1 MPVLEFWN
9 LHVKFGTNGN
19 LLDHLMDIVYPAL
32 SDKEIIK
39 TSVRGELPVTYRITD
54 CSLDLVEG
62 YDADGVVYDI
72 PVIHGTFVK
81 GGKLISLQY
90 FDDGSE
96 EIVQDARTLDDA
108 EYAYFVIRLEDH
120 RLIYMSDK
128 PSYPRVSEFQSFL
141 SYSLKAKWNQLIR
154 SMQAAVRERG
164 ERVSL
169 GSLMDSIGE
178 PFVNIVPF
186 VSVNDIEDQIQKF
199 RSIRRLK
206 YEIFTTNDE
215 PLQGRFLIQIQE
227 RDKAIGGGG
236 EVRTDVETTAPNGS
250 LNKEA
255 VAEEVRE
262 AAPHGQVQVEIRG
275 TSAGGEAMTVTSEGL
290 RVRKRVD
297 GLPAEKLTRTK
308 AALEAFVSLVRE
320 GTVTIRRAGDVLIR
334 IRRLIGR

>member
-1 MPVLEFWN
+1 MAVIEFWN
-9 LHVKFGTNGN
+9 LHIKFGANGN
-19 LLDHLMDIVYPAL
+19 LLDHLVDIVYPAL
-32 SDKEIIK
+32 SDKEIIR
-39 TSVRGELPVTYRITD
+39 TSERGKLPVTYRITD
-54 CSLDLVEG
+54 CSLDFVEG
-62 YDADGVVYDI
+62 FDADGVVYDV

-81 GGKLISLQY
+81 RGKLVSLQY

-96 EIVQDARTLDDA
+96 EIIQDARTLDDA
-108 EYAYFVIRLEDH
+108 EYAHFVIRLEDH

-128 PSYPRVSEFQSFL
+128 PHYPKVSEFQSFL
-141 SYSLKAKWNQLIR
+141 SYSLKVKLNQLIR
-154 SMQAAVRERG
+154 SIQASVRERR
-164 ERVSL
+164 ERISIGTL
-169 GSLMDSIGE
+169 RDGIGE

-186 VSVNDIEDQIQKF
+186 VSVADLNAQIQTF
-199 RSIRRLK
+199 RTIRHLK
-206 YEIFTTNDE
+206 YEIYTTNDE

-236 EVRTDVETTAPNGS
+236 EVRTDVETTAPNGN

-297 GLPAEKLTRTK
+297 GLPAEKLSRTK

-320 GTVTIRRAGDVLIR
+320 GTVTIRRANDVLVR